1 MCGECEGTCPKGLPV
16 ADILRYLTYAEGY
29 GQFAMGR
36 DNFLA
41 LPHELQDVRCD
52 DCTSCPVR
60 CPHGVQVTRRL
71 RRAQELF
78 A

>member
-1 MCGECEGTCPKGLPV
+1 MGLPV
-16 ADILRYLTYAEGY
+16 ADVLRYLTYAEGY
-29 GQFAMGR
+29 GQFALGR

-41 LPHELQDVRCD
+41 MPRELQDVRCE

-60 CPHGVQVTRRL
+60 CSKGVQVTRRL
-71 RRAQELF
+71 RRAQELL